1 MGYWDTVADRLFK
14 IRHCQNI
21 QGVFRKLPL
30 FEPPI
35 DPGLLVQAAAMGLK
49 ISDVTNDLNTPMPN
63 YRFYYLL
70 QKALELCNELKSMG
84 GAMLSAIEKQNNETI
99 ALMRARHESSMQNL
113 VMEVKKMQLEEAERT
128 IASLQQI
135 RLTAMQ
141 RMEYY
146 LSLIGE
152 SKELIP
158 EFGENFQ
165 AIDNKFTTVERGKLK
180 LIEEEKEE
188 IDKSWAT
195 ADLQI
200 AVGIVDTLG
209 SLYHTLPDY
218 YTDFQP
224 GLIKF
229 GTKWGTSHLGH
240 AASAISRAM
249 KIHADN
255 LSQQSAIAGK
265 KAGFTRALQER
276 TQQVNAAGFEIM
288 QIDKQ
293 ILAQQIRIDMANREI
308 SNQQQ
313 QIDNSREV
321 EEFLRNKFSNEELYA
336 WMRDSLK
343 TLYKQVYN
351 MAIDLAQ
358 KAEKVYRFERG
369 LPKSDFL
376 KGGYWDAG
384 REGLLAGE
392 QLYVGLKRLEAAYHE
407 NRGYDY
413 EITRHISL
421 RQLNP
426 SALLQLR
433 AKGSC
438 EFELPEFLF
447 DMDFPGHF
455 RRRIKSLSMSIP
467 CVAGPYTGINATL
480 RLQEHKFRHTD
491 IPAGYDNPSDDVFST
506 NRIPISSI
514 ALSSGQNDSGMFE
527 LNFKD
532 ERYLPF
538 EGAGAISRWQLELS
552 PIRQFDYQTIT
563 DVVVHLRYTAADGG
577 DGLKL
582 AARRA
587 VNSKLA
593 ALSEASQN
601 DGLYLLLDLKNEF
614 PNEWHKAR
622 NQESNFEAKIDF
634 EKHFPYFTQSFEIT
648 PDNVNSLFVNEELN
662 SVSGVIEKKDEEWMI
677 TLVSQ
682 NCKEPVYLVLRYGL
696 KERS

>member
-1 MGYWDTVADRLFK
+1 MNGYKRAVEE
-14 IRHCQNI
+14 
-21 QGVFRKLPL
+21 RK
-30 FEPPI
+30 
-35 DPGLLVQAAAMGLK
+35 
-49 ISDVTNDLNTPMPN
+49 
-63 YRFYYLL
+63 
-70 QKALELCNELKSMG
+70 
-84 GAMLSAIEKQNNETI
+84 
-99 ALMRARHESSMQNL
+99 
-113 VMEVKKMQLEEAERT
+113 
-128 IASLQQI
+128 
-135 RLTAMQ
+135 
-141 RMEYY
+141 
-146 LSLIGE
+146 
-152 SKELIP
+152 
-158 EFGENFQ
+158 FQ
-165 AIDNKFTTVERGKLK
+165 A
-180 LIEEEKEE
+180 
-188 IDKSWAT
+188 
-195 ADLQI
+195 
-200 AVGIVDTLG
+200 
-209 SLYHTLPDY
+209 
-218 YTDFQP
+218 
-224 GLIKF
+224 
-229 GTKWGTSHLGH
+229 
-240 AASAISRAM
+240 
-249 KIHADN
+249 
-255 LSQQSAIAGK
+255 
-265 KAGFTRALQER
+265 
-276 TQQVNAAGFEIM
+276 NAAGYEIK

-376 KGGYWDAG
+376 KGGYWDSG

-392 QLYVGLKRLEAAYHE
+392 KLYVGLKRLEAAYQE

-538 EGAGAISRWQLELS
+538 EGAGAVSRWQLELS

-563 DVVVHLRYTAADGG
+563 DVVVHLRYTAAEGG
-577 DGLKL
+577 ESLKL

-587 VNSKLA
+587 IAKKLKD
-593 ALSEASQN
+593 LSEASQN
-601 DGLYLLLDLKNEF
+601 EGLHLLLDLKNEF

-622 NQESNFEAKIDF
+622 NQESDFEAKIDF
-634 EKHFPYFTQSFEIT
+634 EKHFPYFTQSFDIP
-648 PDNVNSLFVNEELN
+648 PDNVTAVFVNEELE
-662 SVSGVIEKKDEEWMI
+662 SVSSGVIKKKDDKWMI
-677 TLVSQ
+677 TLGSQ
-682 NCKEPVYLVLRYGL
+682 DCKEPVYLVLRYAL
-696 KERS
+696 KGKS